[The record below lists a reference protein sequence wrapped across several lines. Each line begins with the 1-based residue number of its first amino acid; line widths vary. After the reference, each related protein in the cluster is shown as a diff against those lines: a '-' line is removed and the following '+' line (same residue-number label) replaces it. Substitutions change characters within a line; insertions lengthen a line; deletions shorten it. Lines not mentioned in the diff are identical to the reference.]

1 MSVVV
6 SVALDLQ
13 CGWSDMVAFLQIC
26 SHITI
31 AINNIYY
38 K

>member
-13 CGWSDMVAFLQIC
+13 CGWSDMVAFLQRS

-31 AINNIYY
+31 AINNVYF